1 MKSKLTLAGSILLL
15 AASLGQTAAG
25 QRITDKSYWP
35 NEVGPRA
42 YRPGGP
48 YYTPTPAPQGIAQQ
62 RAPFEKRFIFQAG
75 PKSNQASP
83 R

>member
-15 AASLGQTAAG
+15 AASLGQAAAG
-25 QRITDKSYWP
+25 QRMTDKSYWP
-35 NEVGPRA
+35 NEVGPMA

-48 YYTPTPAPQGIAQQ
+48 YYTPSQPPQGTAQQ
-62 RAPFEKRFIFQAG
+62 RADSEKSFIFQAG
-75 PKSNQASP
+75 PKINLKTS